1 MTGCAGPPAFGPP
14 AAPGDPHAPVPYPA
28 EVSVRPAAPAGT
40 QTAAPGAW
48 LLPPGRT
55 PASDAAPA
63 GVKEP
68 IVSTNSHPELLNSLR
83 SASRHLKPL
92 PRLWSSAAGSM
103 ETWPPTPLH
112 PPSPPAPGQ
121 VVKSSIKV
129 PRLGKICGSGDPVDC
144 GHTPAPSAAAS
155 QWLLAQPAVQN
166 PGRLENCS
174 VLGTYAGGVTQ
185 NEGGFSVGP
194 VPP

>member
-1 MTGCAGPPAFGPP
+1 MTGSAVPPAFGSP
-14 AAPGDPHAPVPYPA
+14 AGPGDSHAPVPYPA

-48 LLPPGRT
+48 LLLLGRT
-55 PASDAAPA
+55 PASDTAPA
-63 GVKEP
+63 RVKEP
-68 IVSTNSHPELLNSLR
+68 IVSTNSHPELLSSLR
-83 SASRHLKPL
+83 KAFRPLKPL
-92 PRLWSSAAGSM
+92 PRLWSSGAGSM
-103 ETWPPTPLH
+103 ETWPPTP
-112 PPSPPAPGQ
+112 PPPPGK

-129 PRLGKICGSGDPVDC
+129 SQLGKICGSGDPVDC

-155 QWLLAQPAVQN
+155 QWLLAQPEAQN

-174 VLGTYAGGVTQ
+174 VLGTYAGEVTQ

-194 VPP
+194 APP